1 MPPNTPVAVRQQVPK
16 VTPEAIEAWRAG
28 DYWALHAALGLK
40 LWEIPDWNHEPPV
53 APPPDWPAALAA
65 YEHTC
70 AMQKQMIA
78 DGEITITPPAS

>member
-1 MPPNTPVAVRQQVPK
+1 M
-16 VTPEAIEAWRAG
+16 
-28 DYWALHAALGLK
+28 
-40 LWEIPDWNHEPPV
+40 PDWNHEPPV

-78 DGEITITPPAS
+78 DGEITITPQAS